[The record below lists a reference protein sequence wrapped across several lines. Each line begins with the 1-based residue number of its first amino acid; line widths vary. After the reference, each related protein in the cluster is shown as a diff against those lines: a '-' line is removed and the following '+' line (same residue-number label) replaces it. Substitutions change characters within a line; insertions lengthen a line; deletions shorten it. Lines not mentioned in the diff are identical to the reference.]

1 MREVRLL
8 TAFLLA
14 FGASA
19 LAVVAGYHAIPAWVR
34 VVAEMPALLLKSL
47 GL

>member
-1 MREVRLL
+1 MREARLL

-14 FGASA
+14 FGVTV
-19 LAVVAGYHAIPAWVR
+19 LATLAGAWAVPAWVR
-34 VVAEMPALLLKSL
+34 VAAALPGLLARSL